1 MGRTPRN
8 RNSHASK
15 KERKRNREALL
26 PTGTSQQDSESQEQ
40 AHEQHMPID
49 VVQQLRTVI
58 DQGNN
63 EAQPVGMSKSQN
75 SLSPSDI
82 NSDAI
87 RDLHL
92 VVHGFP
98 LPTSVSEEHKKQIHE
113 ARKKAGVALTGRLNR
128 RGRSAEELAVRN
140 RRTRIKLRKA
150 ATKARWEE
158 EEALRAQYTEEP
170 MERRARLCPRQ
181 DHPRDNFACDPGL
194 PLFHVLNSNGTDYNI
209 EDHDRASFN
218 QMTTVTKPI
227 ITTAVRG
234 TAGREWLT
242 SVAQSPRLLDFVVAN
257 SPHMQSVLL
266 LAIAQAESDLEL
278 HSQPAHAFA
287 TAAELLD
294 EDVHPAWLQEPS
306 ETEMAERDVQE
317 GTRLVFLNDLKML
330 YLKVTGFKPREDALQ
345 PYRKVTAI
353 NKEVLQKWHDT
364 VVAHALARAAEPKVD
379 ELPPPPPKIDIPYL
393 PISSFVNL
401 SQDACPFDQLS
412 QQDQSI
418 VTRLKE
424 GRGRRSLI
432 GCVASAAYMAETN
445 TFGKAMALAVM
456 ADVKE
461 IYKFCAG
468 REVTEEDLKV
478 QEI

>member
-1 MGRTPRN
+1 
-8 RNSHASK
+8 
-15 KERKRNREALL
+15 
-26 PTGTSQQDSESQEQ
+26 
-40 AHEQHMPID
+40 
-49 VVQQLRTVI
+49 
-58 DQGNN
+58 
-63 EAQPVGMSKSQN
+63 
-75 SLSPSDI
+75 
-82 NSDAI
+82 
-87 RDLHL
+87 
-92 VVHGFP
+92 
-98 LPTSVSEEHKKQIHE
+98 
-113 ARKKAGVALTGRLNR
+113 
-128 RGRSAEELAVRN
+128 
-140 RRTRIKLRKA
+140 
-150 ATKARWEE
+150 
-158 EEALRAQYTEEP
+158 
-170 MERRARLCPRQ
+170 
-181 DHPRDNFACDPGL
+181 
-194 PLFHVLNSNGTDYNI
+194 
-209 EDHDRASFN
+209 
-218 QMTTVTKPI
+218 MTTVTKPI

-393 PISSFVNL
+393 PISSFFVNL

-424 GRGRRSLI
+424 GRGRSTHGSCSCFELVQAVKLNPRLLQHIRANFSDLEE
-432 GCVASAAYMAETN
+432 AS
-445 TFGKAMALAVM
+445 LAVWRVLRTWLRRILSVRQWLWLSWPM
-456 ADVKE
+456 
-461 IYKFCAG
+461 
-468 REVTEEDLKV
+468 
-478 QEI
+478 